1 MTKENLAKAPVQ
13 RVHRNPVEGKNKLTV
28 KGKDPNYVYRI
39 VNDIDDRVQD
49 FLDRG
54 WELDVSE
61 NIRVGDSR
69 IDETSRLGKVRLV
82 SVGGGFKAVVMRIR
96 KDWYDEDQEAKQE
109 YVKKTEQAMRP
120 NTADAQYGKIETSRK

>member
-13 RVHRNPVEGKNKLTV
+13 RVRRNPVEGKNKLTV

-120 NTADAQYGKIETSRK
+120 NTADGQYGKIETSRK